1 MNQEKLKAMQ
11 ESVRIG
17 GKGTA
22 RRKKKV
28 THRTATTDD
37 KKLQS
42 SLKKLSVNNI
52 PGIEEVNMMKND
64 GSVIH
69 FNNPK
74 VQASL
79 AANTFAVTG
88 QSETKQITEMLPGIL
103 NQLGAESLQHLKR
116 LATSVGAGGP
126 GAGSESK
133 KDTIDEEEDDDD
145 DDDDDVPDLVE
156 NFDEASKNEEKAAEA
171 KVVEVEAPA
180 EEPASQAPTQEPAAV
195 TPAEPET
202 VASKDVAPAEADET
216 PAQVSASVEAPPEAQ
231 KEAPIEAETAPEEAA
246 TDISAEAPKGAE
258 TDISAE
264 APKEII
270 AEAPAKPAEI
280 PAEATVEVA
289 PAAEAAPVDTS
300 EGAE

>member
-1 MNQEKLKAMQ
+1 MNSDKLTKMQ
-11 ESVRIG
+11 EQVRIG

-28 THRTATTDD
+28 LHRTATTDD

-116 LATSVGAGGP
+116 LATSVGAGA
-126 GAGSESK
+126 GAGGAGGESGK
-133 KDTIDEEEDDDD
+133 PAAVDEEE

-156 NFDEASKNEEKAAEA
+156 NFDEASKNEASADNKDSD
-171 KVVEVEAPA
+171 KK
-180 EEPASQAPTQEPAAV
+180 EEE
-195 TPAEPET
+195 
-202 VASKDVAPAEADET
+202 
-216 PAQVSASVEAPPEAQ
+216 
-231 KEAPIEAETAPEEAA
+231 
-246 TDISAEAPKGAE
+246 
-258 TDISAE
+258 
-264 APKEII
+264 
-270 AEAPAKPAEI
+270 
-280 PAEATVEVA
+280 
-289 PAAEAAPVDTS
+289 
-300 EGAE
+300 

>member
-1 MNQEKLKAMQ
+1 MNSDKLTKMQ
-11 ESVRIG
+11 EQVRIG

-28 THRTATTDD
+28 LHRTATTDD

-116 LATSVGAGGP
+116 LATTVSGENKPSAAGAGL
-126 GAGSESK
+126 
-133 KDTIDEEEDDDD
+133 EEEE
-145 DDDDDVPDLVE
+145 DDDDVPDLVE
-156 NFDEASKNEEKAAEA
+156 NFDEASKNEAAA
-171 KVVEVEAPA
+171 AAPA
-180 EEPASQAPTQEPAAV
+180 
-195 TPAEPET
+195 
-202 VASKDVAPAEADET
+202 DD
-216 PAQVSASVEAPPEAQ
+216 
-231 KEAPIEAETAPEEAA
+231 KEATKEKDSEE
-246 TDISAEAPKGAE
+246 K
-258 TDISAE
+258 
-264 APKEII
+264 KE
-270 AEAPAKPAEI
+270 EE
-280 PAEATVEVA
+280 
-289 PAAEAAPVDTS
+289 
-300 EGAE
+300 

>member
-1 MNQEKLKAMQ
+1 MGEVILSCVKMNQEKLKAMQ

-52 PGIEEVNMMKND
+52 PGIEEVNMIKDD

-88 QSETKQITEMLPGIL
+88 HAENKQITEMLPGIL
-103 NQLGAESLQHLKR
+103 NQLGAESLTHLKR
-116 LATSVGAGGP
+116 LASNVTGGGAANMEGG
-126 GAGSESK
+126 
-133 KDTIDEEEDDDD
+133 IEDDDD
-145 DDDDDVPDLVE
+145 EVPDLVE
-156 NFDEASKNEEKAAEA
+156 NFDEPSKNEAATTDAIADITEA
-171 KVVEVEAPA
+171 TNAVVDITE
-180 EEPASQAPTQEPAAV
+180 T
-195 TPAEPET
+195 AEPEA
-202 VASKDVAPAEADET
+202 V
-216 PAQVSASVEAPPEAQ
+216 
-231 KEAPIEAETAPEEAA
+231 
-246 TDISAEAPKGAE
+246 
-258 TDISAE
+258 
-264 APKEII
+264 
-270 AEAPAKPAEI
+270 
-280 PAEATVEVA
+280 
-289 PAAEAAPVDTS
+289 EAAPVVEKIEESSPEKAADAQIDG
-300 EGAE
+300 EPPKEE

>member
-1 MNQEKLKAMQ
+1 MNSDKLTKMQ

-28 THRTATTDD
+28 LHRTATTDD

-116 LATSVGAGGP
+116 LATSVSGDNKAAAAGP
-126 GAGSESK
+126 TAAV
-133 KDTIDEEEDDDD
+133 EEE

-156 NFDEASKNEEKAAEA
+156 NFDEASKNEAASAVASSEDKKEDAGEA
-171 KVVEVEAPA
+171 KKEDAKEKSSEEKKVEE
-180 EEPASQAPTQEPAAV
+180 
-195 TPAEPET
+195 
-202 VASKDVAPAEADET
+202 
-216 PAQVSASVEAPPEAQ
+216 
-231 KEAPIEAETAPEEAA
+231 
-246 TDISAEAPKGAE
+246 
-258 TDISAE
+258 
-264 APKEII
+264 
-270 AEAPAKPAEI
+270 
-280 PAEATVEVA
+280 
-289 PAAEAAPVDTS
+289 
-300 EGAE
+300 

>member
-1 MNQEKLKAMQ
+1 MGLFEAGHGFGNTLGHPDSVQKLTMNSDKLTKMQ
-11 ESVRIG
+11 EQVRIG

-28 THRTATTDD
+28 LHRTATTDD

-116 LATSVGAGGP
+116 LATTVSGENKPSAAGAGL
-126 GAGSESK
+126 
-133 KDTIDEEEDDDD
+133 EEEE
-145 DDDDDVPDLVE
+145 DDDDVPDLVE
-156 NFDEASKNEEKAAEA
+156 NFDEASKNEAASA
-171 KVVEVEAPA
+171 APA
-180 EEPASQAPTQEPAAV
+180 E
-195 TPAEPET
+195 
-202 VASKDVAPAEADET
+202 D
-216 PAQVSASVEAPPEAQ
+216 
-231 KEAPIEAETAPEEAA
+231 KEATKEKDSEE
-246 TDISAEAPKGAE
+246 K
-258 TDISAE
+258 
-264 APKEII
+264 KE
-270 AEAPAKPAEI
+270 EE
-280 PAEATVEVA
+280 
-289 PAAEAAPVDTS
+289 
-300 EGAE
+300 